1 MKKDFSDFRAGI
13 ITDVLATDIPDNAF
27 TDGINI
33 RFNSGGVEKIKGD
46 ANALNIGPGLVAYYA
61 LSHRSAGSTLWS
73 FFGQNNIT
81 ISNGTNDVVATRL
94 SGPYSTNIDQGWS
107 GGNLK
112 GISIVTNGVD
122 PPQKWIPEPSLTTLY
137 DDLLYDYSSSTSW
150 ADAGILATL
159 MRPHGDYMIAM
170 DTSEGGYRNRR
181 RVWWSHPPIDSQTE
195 PPTWDYSNPAF
206 DAGFFDLDDTD
217 SPIIDGLTLGNQ
229 FVVYKNDSVY
239 TMAFTPTNDIFTK
252 KKVFSTFGA
261 AARHCIAPLYNQHLV
276 LTPDD
281 IVLHDLTQVQ
291 SILTNRLSRWL
302 SSALNQDYLHR
313 SFMAINYPK
322 KEIWVGIPTTDHEW
336 PNLALI
342 WSWLDNTI
350 TLRELNPETVYMT
363 NGEITGVV
371 AETFANVTGT
381 FDDDSGPFDSDAI
394 QQNSNRLC
402 ALTTDS
408 KIYAVDVGETFKRT
422 SGMTSYIEKSGM
434 HFGNHD
440 SFKFL
445 RALYPRMEGAIG
457 SQIEVL
463 IGTQSYVN
471 APVKYTKYTYKIG
484 THKLDCRVTGR
495 YITIR
500 FQSRDVN
507 YPWRLQGFEV
517 EYELVGINPK
527 HAGIS

>member
-33 RFNSGGVEKIKGD
+33 RFNSGGVDKIKGD
-46 ANALNIGPGLVAYYA
+46 ANALNVGPGLVAYYA
-61 LSHRSAGSTLWS
+61 LSHRSAGTTLWS
-73 FFGQNNIT
+73 FFGQTNIT

-94 SGPYSTNIDQGWS
+94 SGPYSTNIDQGWT

-112 GISIVTNGVD
+112 GISIVTNGID
-122 PPQKWIPEPSLTTLY
+122 PPQKWIPDASLTTFY
-137 DDLLYDYSSSTSW
+137 DDLLYDYSADTSW
-150 ADAGILATL
+150 ADADIRATL

-170 DTSEGGYRNRR
+170 DTTEGGYRNRR
-181 RVWWSHPPIDSQTE
+181 RVWWSHPPIDSRTE

-217 SPIIDGLTLGNQ
+217 SPIVDGLTLGNQ
-229 FVVYKNDSVY
+229 FVVYKSDAVY
-239 TMAFTPTNDIFTK
+239 VMAFTPTNDIFTK

-261 AARHCIAPLYNQHLV
+261 ASRHCIAQIYNQHLV
-276 LTPDD
+276 LTPND

-302 SSALNQDYLHR
+302 SSSLDQDYLHR
-313 SFMAINYPK
+313 SFMAINYVK
-322 KEIWVGIPTTDHEW
+322 KEVWIGIPTTGHTW
-336 PNLALI
+336 PNIALI

-350 TLRELNPETVYMT
+350 TFRELNPETVYMT
-363 NGEITGVV
+363 NGEITGVI
-371 AETFANVTGT
+371 AETFENVSGS

-408 KIYAVDVGETFKRT
+408 KIYAVDVGETFQRT
-422 SGMTSYIEKSGM
+422 SGMTAYIEKSGM

-440 SFKFL
+440 SFKFV
-445 RALYPRMEGAIG
+445 RALYPRMTGALG
-457 SQIEVL
+457 SEIEVL
-463 IGTQSYVN
+463 IGTQSYIN
-471 APVKYTKYTYKIG
+471 APTKYTKYIYKLG
-484 THKLDCRVTGR
+484 SHKLDCRVTGR
-495 YITIR
+495 YISIR
-500 FQSRDVN
+500 FQSRDVQ